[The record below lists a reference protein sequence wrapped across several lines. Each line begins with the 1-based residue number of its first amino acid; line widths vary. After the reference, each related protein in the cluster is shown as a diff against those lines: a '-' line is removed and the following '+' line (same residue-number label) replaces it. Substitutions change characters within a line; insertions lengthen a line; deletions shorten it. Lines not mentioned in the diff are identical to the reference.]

1 MNSSRIVLPA
11 ALIVLGLFSPPSWA
25 QVVDDPTVHAQ
36 NHQFWINGGNY
47 KSPADGTHC
56 CGKNDCHLVRADGV
70 RITAAGYR
78 LIDGQT
84 IPYAETLTSED
95 GDYWM
100 CKRHDGSRRCF
111 FAPQPSS

>member
-1 MNSSRIVLPA
+1 MNSSRTVLPA
-11 ALIVLGLFSPPSWA
+11 ALVVLGLFSPPSWA
-25 QVVDDPTVHAQ
+25 HD
-36 NHQFWINGGNY
+36 FWINHGSY

-70 RITAAGYR
+70 RITPAGYR

-84 IPYAETLTSED
+84 VPYSETLTSED
-95 GDYWM
+95 GEYWM
-100 CKRHDGSRRCF
+100 CQRHDGSRRCF